1 MSKLLFSEFKF
12 STKDTWKKQAEKELG
27 ENKTRIGSWE
37 IAPDLFVEPYY
48 TGENLED
55 EAISNLQNCQK
66 KNPGW
71 LNIPFISFDKAWPN
85 NAKLKSSLE
94 SGADAVILDL
104 TEMDLIKSELSKTLH
119 GIRLSDTPIFFRT
132 SINSENL
139 FEEISRGA
147 GYYLKGGIYNDPLAN
162 WMRTGNDFEEATENI
177 CKVLNQT
184 KLMREFRPFMIE
196 SHVFHNAGAN
206 VVQEL
211 AFLLASTVHY
221 LDKLT
226 DAGISPLHA
235 LSRFF
240 YSISIGTE
248 YLTEISKLRALRF
261 LYRKISRA
269 YQVPD
274 ELCNVFIQAQTSTFY
289 DSAHSAE
296 TNMIRSTSEAMSAVI
311 GGCNGLSVQA
321 FDHSFKHPIEFS
333 ERVARNVSSLLA
345 NESYLS
351 AVADP
356 GAGSYQIEMMS
367 LKIADAAWELFL
379 QTEEKGGLISA
390 FKQGFIQ
397 SEIENSWQKK
407 IDDLNGG
414 KIMIGVNKYK
424 SEVDSVY
431 ISEIDSSKNN
441 FTDFLTLPNRNLSTT
456 IFKK

>member
-1 MSKLLFSEFKF
+1 MSKLLFSEFKL
-12 STKDTWKKQAEKELG
+12 STKDAWKKQAENELG
-27 ENKTRIGSWE
+27 ENNTRIGSWE
-37 IAPDLFVEPYY
+37 IAPDLFVDPYY
-48 TGENLED
+48 TAENIKSEQILD
-55 EAISNLQNCQK
+55 LQNCQK

-71 LNIPFISFDKAWPN
+71 LNIPFISFDKPWST
-85 NAKLKSSLE
+85 NAKIKSSLE
-94 SGADAVILDL
+94 SGADAVILDMEE
-104 TEMDLIKSELSKTLH
+104 TDLVKSELSKTLH
-119 GIRLSDTPIFFRT
+119 AIRLSDTPIFFRT
-132 SINSENL
+132 TINSENL

-162 WMRTGNDFEEATENI
+162 WMRTGIAFEDAVENI
-177 CKVLNQT
+177 CNVLDKT
-184 KLMREFRPFMIE
+184 KMMREFRPLMIE

-211 AFLLASTVHY
+211 AFLINSTVHY

-235 LSRFF
+235 LNRFF
-240 YSISIGTE
+240 YSISIGTA
-248 YLTEISKLRALRF
+248 YLTEIAKLRALRF

-274 ELCNVFIQAQTSTFY
+274 ELCQVFIHAQTSSFY

-296 TNMIRSTSEAMSAVI
+296 TNMIRSTSEAISAVI
-311 GGCNGLSVQA
+311 GGCNGLTVQA
-321 FDHSFKHPIEFS
+321 FDHSFTKPTEFS

-367 LKIADAAWELFL
+367 LKIADAAWKLFL
-379 QTEEKGGLISA
+379 QTEEKGGLISC

-407 IDDLNGG
+407 IADLNNGE
-414 KIMIGVNKYK
+414 IMIGVNKYK
-424 SEVDSVY
+424 LEEDS
-431 ISEIDSSKNN
+431 INLPDNSILKNN
-441 FTDFLTLPNRNLSTT
+441 SADFVTLPNRNLSAT

>member
-1 MSKLLFSEFKF
+1 MSKLLFSEFEF

-27 ENKTRIGSWE
+27 ANNNRIGSWE
-37 IAPDLFVEPYY
+37 IAPDLFVDPYY
-48 TGENLED
+48 TADNVNNEQIQE
-55 EAISNLQNCQK
+55 LQNCQK

-71 LNIPFISFDKAWPN
+71 LNIPFISFDKPWPT
-85 NAKLKSSLE
+85 NAKIKSSLE

-104 TEMDLIKSELSKTLH
+104 SETDLIKSELSKTLH

-132 SINSENL
+132 PINSENL

-162 WMRTGNDFEEATENI
+162 WMRTGNDFTEAVENI
-177 CKVLNQT
+177 SKVLNKT
-184 KLMREFRPFMIE
+184 KLMREFRPLMIE

-211 AFLLASTVHY
+211 AFLLSSTVHY

-226 DAGISPLHA
+226 DSGISPLHA
-235 LSRFF
+235 LNRFF

-248 YLTEISKLRALRF
+248 YLTEIAKLRSLRF

-274 ELCNVFIQAQTSTFY
+274 ELCNVFIHTQTSSYY
-289 DSAHSAE
+289 DSAYSAE

-311 GGCNGLSVQA
+311 GGCDGLTVHA
-321 FDHSFKHPIEFS
+321 FDHSFIKPSEFS
-333 ERVARNVSSLLA
+333 ERVARNVSSLLT
-345 NESYLS
+345 NESCLS

-356 GAGSYQIEMMS
+356 AAGSYQIEMMS
-367 LKIADAAWELFL
+367 LKIADAAWKLFL
-379 QTEEKGGLISA
+379 QTEEKGGLISC
-390 FKQGFIQ
+390 FDQGFIQ
-397 SEIENSWQKK
+397 SEIENSWHKK
-407 IDDLNGG
+407 LADMTNG

-424 SEVDSVY
+424 NEGESVNVN
-431 ISEIDSSKNN
+431 IDIVKNN
-441 FTDFLTLPNRNLSTT
+441 NPDFVSLPDRNLSAT

>member
-12 STKDTWKKQAEKELG
+12 SSKDTWKKQAEKELG
-27 ENKTRIGSWE
+27 DNNSRIGSWE
-37 IAPDLFVEPYY
+37 IAPDLFVDPYY
-48 TGENLED
+48 TADNVYNEQIQE
-55 EAISNLQNCQK
+55 LQNCQK
-66 KNPGW
+66 KKSGW
-71 LNIPFISFDKAWPN
+71 LNIPIISFDKPWLT
-85 NAKLKSSLE
+85 NAKVKSSLE
-94 SGADAVILDL
+94 SGANAVILDL
-104 TEMDLIKSELSKTLH
+104 GETDLIKSELSKTLH
-119 GIRLSDTPIFFRT
+119 TIRLSDTPVFFRT
-132 SINSENL
+132 QKNSENL

-162 WMRTGNDFEEATENI
+162 WMRTGNDFTEALENA
-177 CKVLNQT
+177 CEVVNKT
-184 KLMREFRPFMIE
+184 KLMREFRPIMIE
-196 SHVFHNAGAN
+196 SHVFHNSGAN

-221 LDKLT
+221 LDKMT

-235 LSRFF
+235 LNRFF

-248 YLTEISKLRALRF
+248 YLTEIAKLRALRF
-261 LYRKISRA
+261 LYQKISRA

-274 ELCNVFIQAQTSTFY
+274 ELCNVFIHTQTSSFY

-296 TNMIRSTSEAMSAVI
+296 TNMIRSTSEATSAVI
-311 GGCNGLSVQA
+311 GGCNGLTVQA
-321 FDHSFKHPIEFS
+321 YDHYFSQPTEFS

-345 NESYLS
+345 NESYLD

-367 LKIADAAWELFL
+367 LKIADAAWNLFL
-379 QTEEKGGLISA
+379 QTEEKGGLISC
-390 FKQGFIQ
+390 FDQGFIQ

-407 IDDLNGG
+407 VADMNNG

-424 SEVDSVY
+424 NEGESVNVTVDIV
-431 ISEIDSSKNN
+431 KNN
-441 FTDFLTLPNRNLSTT
+441 NPNFISLPNRNLSAT